1 MVICQDDFDT
11 HGTILESPIT
21 AGGRS
26 GAWQFLRTRQVQVTP
41 REDHSHFLGK
51 VHLGKSSFW
60 GRKTLILLGEN
71 PNWDGDNPQEQ
82 VIRGFPGNEGV
93 LFLQRSQSLP
103 DGIFGQL

>member
-1 MVICQDDFDT
+1 MILIR
-11 HGTILESPIT
+11 TIPSLNH
-21 AGGRS
+21 
-26 GAWQFLRTRQVQVTP
+26 LLRQVEEAEHGGSSGFVKSGLP
-41 REDHSHFLGK
+41 PGENHSHFLGK

-103 DGIFGQL
+103 DVIFGQL